1 MLLFQ
6 LVNHSL
12 QNDFIKKQQSKDVFL
27 LDEPESNLSSDYI
40 NEEIVPLLKNL
51 ANSKKKVIVATHDAN
66 IAIRTRPSNTI
77 LKIVNNQI
85 YETYVGNM
93 FTNKLI
99 NIDNKNE
106 LDWKIE
112 SLKYLEGGKDAFD
125 ERGDLYE

>member
-1 MLLFQ
+1 M
-6 LVNHSL
+6 
-12 QNDFIKKQQSKDVFL
+12 
-27 LDEPESNLSSDYI
+27 
-40 NEEIVPLLKNL
+40 PLLKNL